1 MEVLDGLYAFTWQSF
16 HENNCNT
23 YFINRE
29 KKILIDPGHDH
40 LFSHVADKLGELN
53 ILPSQLDYVLITHG
67 HPDHLEAAFRLQHPS
82 SMAMSREEWQFI
94 QQWAGSNYNLPP
106 PDLFLEEGPLP
117 LGDVTLEVYHTPGHS
132 PGSVCLYW
140 PEHKVLFTGD
150 VIFNQG
156 IGRVDLPQGNGAQ
169 LKESIR
175 RLRKLDVEI
184 LLSGHGEILAG
195 KEAVQENFRFIE
207 NYWFR
212 YI

>member
-1 MEVLDGLYAFTWQSF
+1 MEILDGLYAFNWQSF

-23 YFINRE
+23 YFINRG

-40 LFSHVADKLGELN
+40 LFSHVASQLSALN
-53 ILPSQLDYVLITHG
+53 VLESQLDYVLITHG
-67 HPDHLEAAFRLQHPS
+67 HPDHLEAAFRLQPPS
-82 SMAMSREEWQFI
+82 SMAMSREEWRFI
-94 QQWAGSNYNLPP
+94 KQWAGDGYNLSP
-106 PDLFLEEGPLP
+106 PDLFLEEGPLL
-117 LGDVTLEVYHTPGHS
+117 LGDVTLEIYHTPGHS

-140 PEHKVLFTGD
+140 PEHKVLFSGD

-156 IGRVDLPQGNGAQ
+156 IGRVDLPEGDGKQ

-175 RLRKLDVEI
+175 RIKNLDVEI

-195 KEAVQENFRFIE
+195 KEAVRENFRFIE

>member
-1 MEVLDGLYAFTWQSF
+1 MKVSDGLYAFNWQSF
-16 HENNCNT
+16 RENNCNT

-40 LFSHVADKLGELN
+40 LFSHVADKLSELGVSV
-53 ILPSQLDYVLITHG
+53 SQLDYVLITHG
-67 HPDHLEAAFRLQHPS
+67 HPDHLEAAFRLQNPS
-82 SMAMSREEWQFI
+82 SMAMSQEEWQFI
-94 QQWAGSNYNLPP
+94 KKWIGNDYNLPP

-117 LGDVTLEVYHTPGHS
+117 LGDVTLDIYHTPGHS

-140 PEHKVLFTGD
+140 SEHKALFTGD

-156 IGRVDLPQGNGAQ
+156 IGRVDLPGGDGNQ

-175 RLRKLDVEI
+175 KLKDLDVEI

-195 KEAVQENFRFIE
+195 KEALQENFRFIE

-212 YI
+212 HI

>member
-1 MEVLDGLYAFTWQSF
+1 MKVLDGLYAFNWQSF
-16 HENNCNT
+16 QENNCNT

-40 LFSHVADKLGELN
+40 LFSHVADKLSELN
-53 ILPSQLDYVLITHG
+53 VSASQLDYVLITHG

-82 SMAMSREEWQFI
+82 SMAMSQEEWRFI
-94 QQWAGSNYNLPP
+94 KQWVGDDYDISP
-106 PDLFLEEGPLP
+106 PDLFLEEGALL
-117 LGDVTLEVYHTPGHS
+117 LGDVTLEIYHTPGHS

-140 PEHKVLFTGD
+140 PEQKVLFSGD

-156 IGRVDLPQGNGAQ
+156 IGRVDLPEGDGKQ

-175 RLRKLDVEI
+175 RIRNLDVEI
-184 LLSGHGEILAG
+184 LLSGHGEIIAG
-195 KEAVQENFRFIE
+195 KEAVQENFSFIE